1 MSVDIF
7 KMSLL
12 KETKELCRKYNL
24 SPLRRRGQNFLI
36 KEAVINKIIVAS
48 QLSKEDI
55 VLEIGA
61 GLGTLTKEI
70 AEKVKKVYA
79 VEIDKKLV
87 EVLKAEL
94 KDYKNIEII
103 QGDIR
108 KLQVTGYKLQDYKL
122 IANLPYNITSLVI
135 KKFLS
140 AKIKPKLMVIMLQK
154 EVAERITASPP
165 RMSLLAVSVQ
175 FYGIVQPVARVQKYA
190 SWPEP
195 KVDSVVLKISRI
207 NTNLTTDFTNKFF
220 KFVRAGFSSK
230 RKYLLNNLT
239 RCAIINPVR
248 GKFRF
253 IGTAAPVART
263 SNGVNKEKLIEIFQ
277 KLGLSPK
284 VRAQELSV
292 EDWIRL
298 VKLIQTIQT
307 SSEHH
312 E

>member
-24 SPLRRRGQNFLI
+24 SPLQRRGQNFLI

-70 AEKVKKVYA
+70 DKRVKKVYA
-79 VEIDKKLV
+79 VEIDEKLIGL
-87 EVLKAEL
+87 LKAEL

-165 RMSLLAVSVQ
+165 WMSLLAVSFQ
-175 FYGIVQPVARVQKYA
+175 FYGTAQIIARVSKKA

-195 KVDSVVLKISRI
+195 KVDSAILRI
-207 NTNLTTDFTNKFF
+207 TP
-220 KFVRAGFSSK
+220 SSFLPLERGEKK
-230 RKYLLNNLT
+230 R
-239 RCAIINPVR
+239 
-248 GKFRF
+248 G
-253 IGTAAPVART
+253 
-263 SNGVNKEKLIEIFQ
+263 
-277 KLGLSPK
+277 
-284 VRAQELSV
+284 
-292 EDWIRL
+292 
-298 VKLIQTIQT
+298 
-307 SSEHH
+307 
-312 E
+312 

>member
-108 KLQVTGYKLQDYKL
+108 KLQVTGYKLEDYKL

-135 KKFLS
+135 KKFL
-140 AKIKPKLMVIMLQK
+140 
-154 EVAERITASPP
+154 
-165 RMSLLAVSVQ
+165 
-175 FYGIVQPVARVQKYA
+175 
-190 SWPEP
+190 
-195 KVDSVVLKISRI
+195 
-207 NTNLTTDFTNKFF
+207 
-220 KFVRAGFSSK
+220 
-230 RKYLLNNLT
+230 
-239 RCAIINPVR
+239 
-248 GKFRF
+248 
-253 IGTAAPVART
+253 
-263 SNGVNKEKLIEIFQ
+263 
-277 KLGLSPK
+277 
-284 VRAQELSV
+284 
-292 EDWIRL
+292 
-298 VKLIQTIQT
+298 
-307 SSEHH
+307 
-312 E
+312 